1 MFFLGARAGFSSIV
15 GPAMHSQNRRRKCR
29 CCKEF
34 FLADYRNGYHQV
46 YCSKPPCR
54 AASKEASQ
62 RRWLSQPGN
71 RDYFRSPENVARVKQ
86 WRQGHP
92 GYWKPKSAPPGKP
105 QKPEPEALGSGS
117 HLVTQPRKSPVAL
130 QDLCLADHPV
140 FIGLISMV
148 TGVALQEDIA
158 LTTRKLEARGRDIL
172 GLALQDV
179 SPPVYDHQTR
189 DST

>member
-1 MFFLGARAGFSSIV
+1 
-15 GPAMHSQNRRRKCR
+15 MHSQNRRRKCR

-46 YCSKPPCR
+46 YCSKPLCR

-62 RRWLSQPGN
+62 RRWLSQPTN
-71 RDYFRSPENVARVKQ
+71 RDYFRSRENVARVKQ
-86 WRQGHP
+86 WRQAHP
-92 GYWKPKSAPPGKP
+92 DYWKRPSAPPKKTQELEP
-105 QKPEPEALGSGS
+105 QSLESGS
-117 HLVTQPRKSPVAL
+117 HLVTQSQTRPVAL

-172 GLALQDV
+172 GLVPQEV
-179 SPPVYDHQTR
+179 SPPVYDHQTPH
-189 DST
+189 ST